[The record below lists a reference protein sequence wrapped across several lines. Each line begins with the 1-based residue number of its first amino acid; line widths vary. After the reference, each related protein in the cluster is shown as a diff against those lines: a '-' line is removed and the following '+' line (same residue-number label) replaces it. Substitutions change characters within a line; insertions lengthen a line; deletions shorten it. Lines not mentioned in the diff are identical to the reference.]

1 MSDDSSSAVDE
12 QKVIREGDN
21 RTAPLSKEE
30 TEQIQA
36 LQEYHHERPPGELS
50 MRVKVY
56 SPFRDYYDGL
66 AFSLSAEN
74 ATGTFDVLPK
84 HHSFMSL
91 LSPCDLIVR
100 TVEDGEQR
108 IRISGGLLHVKADS
122 VVVFLDV

>member
-12 QKVIREGDN
+12 QKVIREGDK
-21 RTAPLSKEE
+21 ASPVSKEE
-30 TEQIQA
+30 AEQRKA
-36 LQEYHHERPPGELS
+36 LQEYHHVNTTGELS

-100 TVEDGEQR
+100 TVEDGEQT